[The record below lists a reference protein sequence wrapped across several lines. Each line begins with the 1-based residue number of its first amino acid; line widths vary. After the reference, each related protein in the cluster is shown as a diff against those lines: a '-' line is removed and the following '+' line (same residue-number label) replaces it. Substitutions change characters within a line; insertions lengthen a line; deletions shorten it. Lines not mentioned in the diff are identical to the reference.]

1 MNTNTRS
8 RRRNRILEVLDS
20 ISYQLAH
27 QVLLLLE
34 EIEIVIAVLV
44 VGYLT
49 SYVEVEDIE
58 VTTRNSYAK
67 IAKIKSLMTLSTL
80 FNLSL
85 SFLIIFIKYTWS

>member
-44 VGYLT
+44 VGYLI
-49 SYVEVEDIE
+49 SYILFNYYTYVYIIHLLE
-58 VTTRNSYAK
+58 TRNCKDSK
-67 IAKIKSLMTLSTL
+67 Q
-80 FNLSL
+80 
-85 SFLIIFIKYTWS
+85 

>member
-49 SYVEVEDIE
+49 
-58 VTTRNSYAK
+58 R
-67 IAKIKSLMTLSTL
+67 
-80 FNLSL
+80 
-85 SFLIIFIKYTWS
+85 

>member
-49 SYVEVEDIE
+49 SYVC
-58 VTTRNSYAK
+58 RRYRSYNQK
-67 IAKIKSLMTLSTL
+67 
-80 FNLSL
+80 
-85 SFLIIFIKYTWS
+85 